1 MGQWKLWVV
10 ALVGWAMAATAV
22 SADDRP
28 DARNWQDVLREAR
41 GQIVYWHA
49 WAGEPSIN
57 SYIDWAGSVVEDRYG
72 VSVVHVKLSDTAEAV
87 AKVIAEKAAGRGRGG
102 SVDLMWINGA
112 NFASLKSKNL
122 LFGPWAEHLPNR
134 ALVDSAARVSLDA
147 DFTVPVEGFESP
159 WDMAQLVFF
168 FDSARVTD
176 PPRTIRDFL
185 AYARAHP
192 GRVTMPD
199 AQNFLGVTFL
209 KQALFE
215 LTSERDAL
223 QHPANDADFKRITS
237 PLWSFLDEIRP
248 YLWRRGEAYPSNSAE
263 LRQLLADREID
274 IAFSFNPSEA
284 ALAIAR
290 KELPS
295 TVSAYVLD
303 GGTIANASFV
313 AIPFNAA
320 HKAGAM
326 VLADFLL
333 SPEAQARKLDPQVWG
348 GLTVLD
354 VEALSPKD
362 RARFESVN
370 ALAAKLPGRKL
381 GPVIPEPHPTWAT
394 RIAEEWIERYASQ

>member
-1 MGQWKLWVV
+1 
-10 ALVGWAMAATAV
+10 
-22 SADDRP
+22 
-28 DARNWQDVLREAR
+28 
-41 GQIVYWHA
+41 
-49 WAGEPSIN
+49 
-57 SYIDWAGSVVEDRYG
+57 
-72 VSVVHVKLSDTAEAV
+72 VKLSDTAEAV
-87 AKVIAEKAAGRGRGG
+87 AKVIAEKTAGRERGG
-102 SVDLMWINGA
+102 SVDLIWINGA
-112 NFASLKSKNL
+112 NFASLKGKNL
-122 LFGPWAEHLPNR
+122 LFGPWADHLPNR
-134 ALVDSAARVSLDA
+134 TLVDATARVSLDA

-185 AYARAHP
+185 AYARAHA

-215 LTSERDAL
+215 LNSERDAL
-223 QHPANDADFKRITS
+223 QRPATDADFKRITS

-290 KELPS
+290 KELPA

-326 VLADFLL
+326 VLANFLL

-354 VEALSPKD
+354 VEALPPED
-362 RARFESVN
+362 RARFDTVN